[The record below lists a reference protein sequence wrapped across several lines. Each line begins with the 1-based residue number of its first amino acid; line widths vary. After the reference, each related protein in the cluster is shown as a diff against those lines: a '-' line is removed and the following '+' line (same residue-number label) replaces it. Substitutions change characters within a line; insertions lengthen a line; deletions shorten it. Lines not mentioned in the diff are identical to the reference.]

1 MSKENSLDL
10 SQVSVAN
17 LLNEKAPASAV
28 ETAPESEAESPLEE
42 TQETPNALDAETPDI
57 PSPEETP
64 EEEVEEVEGTS
75 APEKQEERETPDSG
89 ESEEESSVIDVLR
102 SKLGYEVEGD
112 FADDYDGVVKFTQNV
127 ANEIAKEQLDTMF
140 TQFPD
145 VEEYLQFR
153 YNGGEPKAYFQ
164 ATSPEVDFSAVEL
177 GDDDLNSQRIV
188 VQEVMRRQ
196 GYANEEITETVQDY
210 VDAGILKKHADRGL
224 VKLREAQKQ
233 EAGQLVAKQ
242 KAAAEGKQQEL
253 QQQWQT
259 IRSTINKG
267 AVRGFDIPTAD
278 KTKFFSWM
286 SDSVDKQGRT
296 QRTVDREAMDVETQ
310 VAMEYLLWK
319 KFDLNKLVTNKRNTK
334 QAQNLTQ
341 KLQQK
346 ASASK
351 RMKGGKAGY
360 TAPKKLPSLKDL
372 L

>member
-17 LLNEKAPASAV
+17 LLNEKAPAKAV
-28 ETAPESEAESPLEE
+28 ETASESAAENAQEE

-64 EEEVEEVEGTS
+64 EEEVSEVE
-75 APEKQEERETPDSG
+75 ETPVAEEPQTQEVSDSG
-89 ESEEESSVIDVLR
+89 DAEEESSVIDVLR

-127 ANEIAKEQLDTMF
+127 ANEIAKEQLDTVF

-145 VEEYLQFR
+145 VEQYLQFR
-153 YNGGEPKAYFQ
+153 YNGGDPKTYFQ
-164 ATSPEVDFSAVEL
+164 TTSPEVDFSAVEL
-177 GDDDLNSQRIV
+177 GDDDINSQRLV
-188 VQEVMRRQ
+188 VQEIMRRQ
-196 GYANEEITETVQDY
+196 GYSNEEIHETVDDY
-210 VDAGILKKHADRGL
+210 MSAGILKKHADRGL
-224 VKLREAQKQ
+224 IKLQEAQKQ
-233 EAGQLVAKQ
+233 EAGQLIANQKQ
-242 KAAAEGKQQEL
+242 QAEAKQQEL
-253 QQQWQT
+253 QQQWQN
-259 IRSTINKG
+259 IRSTIDQG
-267 AVRGFDIPTAD
+267 AVRGFNIPTAD
-278 KTKFFSWM
+278 KSKFFSWM
-286 SDSVDKQGRT
+286 SDSIDKQGRT
-296 QRTVDREAMDVETQ
+296 QRTIDREAMDVETQ

-334 QAQNLTQ
+334 QAQNLTK